1 MIFYRWG
8 YYFFNIII
16 LNYSSIIYRS
26 NKFSIQDSPNCGP
39 GRLVISVGKHFIL
52 HFCKQH
58 LTITNKESGKMSRK
72 RRSREARIG
81 GESKKRQG
89 RFRACLEQRNLKQ
102 RNRKNHRNGMKRK
115 VENYRNSKHRNQNFG
130 LFGLQE
136 SIL

>member
-1 MIFYRWG
+1 
-8 YYFFNIII
+8 
-16 LNYSSIIYRS
+16 
-26 NKFSIQDSPNCGP
+26 
-39 GRLVISVGKHFIL
+39 
-52 HFCKQH
+52 
-58 LTITNKESGKMSRK
+58 MSRK